1 MASTLAEVAAL
12 TPAWTDAWDSLATDL
27 KRALTSAGLDR
38 PMLWAGIR
46 GDKRVTGLLGALGL
60 LDGADSDD
68 RVEQCLALQAAARP
82 AGEDWTR
89 GIASLSDLQ
98 VSVDLDKR
106 ARKRSSE
113 VAELLDSKAKPVRV
127 FSKPAEW
134 KGKAYHRAEM
144 AGEEHARKNAE
155 SVARDCW
162 RPRS

>member
-12 TPAWTDAWDSLATDL
+12 SPGWTDAWDFLAADL

-46 GDKRVTGLLGALGL
+46 GDERVTGLLGALGL

-113 VAELLDSKAKPVRV
+113 VAELLDSKAKAVRV
-127 FSKPAEW
+127 FSKPKEW
-134 KGKAYHRAEM
+134 KGKAYH
-144 AGEEHARKNAE
+144 
-155 SVARDCW
+155 
-162 RPRS
+162 